1 LSNTSPLPPAA
12 KASRFPWLPVLG
24 ISLILFLLFRL
35 VQDPPSFDWQRV
47 GSILSNLHPG
57 FCFLAMLLILL
68 SYFGRAVRWEIMI
81 RPMQKAGVPR
91 LSLWRLFVAQAIGFT
106 SVVLLGRPGE
116 FVRPWLI
123 AREAKLSFSSQV
135 AVWFFER
142 IYDLLIVILFFG
154 YGLIHLSR
162 QTALSSAGP
171 EIRFVLASGGT
182 VALSIGVICLGLI
195 FGLRF
200 LNSAQRSGLADLAK
214 RLPSSIALR
223 FRGLIENFLEGAAA
237 SCDSHLQWLVFF
249 YTLIE
254 WIIIAGCTW
263 SIFQAFEVSRSLAIA
278 DILAFVGL
286 VTFGAIVQLPGIGGG
301 YQVASVAVLTQIFGF
316 RLEDASTVTLVLWLG
331 NFTTILPIGITL
343 AFREGLSF
351 AKMKQLNE
359 STQ

>member
-1 LSNTSPLPPAA
+1 MC
-12 KASRFPWLPVLG
+12 KDG
-24 ISLILFLLFRL
+24 
-35 VQDPPSFDWQRV
+35 V
-47 GSILSNLHPG
+47 GQI
-57 FCFLAMLLILL
+57 
-68 SYFGRAVRWEIMI
+68 
-81 RPMQKAGVPR
+81 
-91 LSLWRLFVAQAIGFT
+91 SLWRLFVAQAIGFT

-154 YGLIHLSR
+154 FGLIHLS
-162 QTALSSAGP
+162 QQAVLASAGP
-171 EIRFVLASGGT
+171 QIRFVLASGGT
-182 VALSIGVICLGLI
+182 AALSAGVICFGLI

-200 LNSAQRSGLADLAK
+200 LSASQRSGLANLAN
-214 RLPSSIALR
+214 RLPSRLAVR

-237 SCDSHLQWLVFF
+237 SCDSRLQWWVFF

-254 WIIIAGCTW
+254 WFIIAGCTW
-263 SIFQAFEVSRSLAIA
+263 SIFQAFEVSRSLEIS

-316 RLEDASTVTLVLWLG
+316 RLEDASTITLVLWLG

-359 STQ
+359 TTQQ